1 MKLKKM
7 IKKYFASFLCFIIFI
22 LLSNYTY
29 SVEPEEFLKN
39 KEQETLAREITK
51 NIRCLV
57 CQNQSIDDSDATL
70 AKDLRILVRSK
81 VKEGKTK
88 KEIYNFL
95 SARYGDFILLNPPL
109 NKSTYFLWFLPIAFL
124 LIGIYVIYK
133 FSRSSKKL

>member
-1 MKLKKM
+1 M

-39 KEQETLAREITK
+39 KEQEALAREITK